1 MAQGIIQDPQ
11 AGMMGANPAP
21 EMPVDPAAV
30 AEVPMEQM
38 AVEETAIEGAAEQM
52 PMDEDKAN
60 EVANKMI
67 LSAKDRMYGAQF
79 DQLMEVMQNSQNLVE
94 DIALIGTQLIGTD
107 MTAIHS
113 TGQQV
118 PYDYVMDVSAEV
130 VSELYDMAV
139 ETGVYQPSS
148 EEEVARNQ
156 NISLTMVAGELGKDM
171 SESDAL
177 PVDGVEAFMDEVGGD
192 GFMLSPIYC
201 PGAIEEFVDLVVP
214 VLQRR
219 GLFRKRYKGS
229 TQRDHLRQ
237 FD

>member
-21 EMPVDPAAV
+21 EIPIDQPPSMPVEEA
-30 AEVPMEQM
+30 
-38 AVEETAIEGAAEQM
+38 AVEEVPVEGMEEQL
-52 PMDEDKAN
+52 PMDDEKAN

-67 LSAKDRMYGAQF
+67 LSAKDRMYGEQF
-79 DQLMEVMQNSQNLVE
+79 DQFMNVMQNSQNLVE
-94 DIALIGTQLIGTD
+94 DIALIGTQLISTD
-107 MTAIHS
+107 MSAIHS

-118 PYDYVMDVSAEV
+118 PYDYVMDVSAEIV
-130 VSELYDMAV
+130 GELYDMAV

-177 PVDGVEAFMDEVGGD
+177 PVDGVEAFMDEVMNGGYD
-192 GFMLSPIYC
+192 NMP
-201 PGAIEEFVDLVVP
+201 AEVEQV
-214 VLQRR
+214 
-219 GLFRKRYKGS
+219 
-229 TQRDHLRQ
+229 
-237 FD
+237 

>member
-52 PMDEDKAN
+52 PMDEDKGN

-67 LSAKDRMYGAQF
+67 LSAKDRMYGEQF

-177 PVDGVEAFMDEVGGD
+177 PVDGVEAFMDEVMNGGYD
-192 GFMLSPIYC
+192 NMS
-201 PGAIEEFVDLVVP
+201 AEEEP
-214 VLQRR
+214 V
-219 GLFRKRYKGS
+219 
-229 TQRDHLRQ
+229 
-237 FD
+237 

>member
-67 LSAKDRMYGAQF
+67 LSAKDRMYGEQF
-79 DQLMEVMQNSQNLVE
+79 DKLMEVMQNSQNLVE
-94 DIALIGTQLIGTD
+94 DIALIGTQLISTD
-107 MTAIHS
+107 MSAIHS

-118 PYDYVMDVSAEV
+118 PYDYVMDVSAEIV
-130 VSELYDMAV
+130 GELYDMAV

-214 VLQRR
+214 ELQRR
-219 GLFRKRYKGS
+219 GLFRNCLLYTS
-229 TQRDHLRQ
+229 PSPRD
-237 FD
+237 

>member
-30 AEVPMEQM
+30 AEIPAEQM
-38 AVEETAIEGAAEQM
+38 AVDEMAVEEIPMEGAAEQM

-67 LSAKDRMYGAQF
+67 LSAKDRMYGEQF
-79 DQLMEVMQNSQNLVE
+79 DQFMNVMQNSQNIVE
-94 DIALIGTQLIGTD
+94 DIALMGTQLISTD
-107 MTAIHS
+107 MTAVHS
-113 TGQQV
+113 AGQQV

-130 VSELYDMAV
+130 VGELYDMAV

-148 EEEVARNQ
+148 QEEVERNQ

-171 SESDAL
+171 AGSDVL
-177 PVDGVEAFMDEVGGD
+177 PQDGVENFMDEV
-192 GFMLSPIYC
+192 MN
-201 PGAIEEFVDLVVP
+201 GAYDNMPEEVE
-214 VLQRR
+214 Q
-219 GLFRKRYKGS
+219 
-229 TQRDHLRQ
+229 
-237 FD
+237 

>member
-177 PVDGVEAFMDEVGGD
+177 PVDGVEEFMDEV
-192 GFMLSPIYC
+192 MN
-201 PGAIEEFVDLVVP
+201 GAYDNMSAEEEP
-214 VLQRR
+214 E
-219 GLFRKRYKGS
+219 
-229 TQRDHLRQ
+229 
-237 FD
+237 